1 MTVVVLV
8 LLNPS
13 SGIVPLWHTGPVAI
27 PNGAAQALQAA
38 IPPYSWSVRCPRS
51 MRWVYI
57 SLVMIF
63 GSVASQQLYATN
75 IWYLNMM
82 CQYVTRHGEAATH
95 PGTPFFLHPA
105 WYGGQLGIWSLVLHT
120 WTRAAPSRAAFRMI

>member
-1 MTVVVLV
+1 MPRPPSAPNYRWGDGAEKAIEAVGLGVAARGVNAWHKAAVDRGVWREVVAGYGEEKNKKRNSEGYWREI
-8 LLNPS
+8 NPS

-27 PNGAAQALQAA
+27 SNGAAQALQAV

-63 GSVASQQLYATN
+63 
-75 IWYLNMM
+75 
-82 CQYVTRHGEAATH
+82 
-95 PGTPFFLHPA
+95 
-105 WYGGQLGIWSLVLHT
+105 
-120 WTRAAPSRAAFRMI
+120 